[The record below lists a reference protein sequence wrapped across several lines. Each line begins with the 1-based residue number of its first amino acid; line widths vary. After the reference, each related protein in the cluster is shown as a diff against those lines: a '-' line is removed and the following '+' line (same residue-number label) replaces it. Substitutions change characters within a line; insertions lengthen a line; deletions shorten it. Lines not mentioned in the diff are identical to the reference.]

1 MYYTSTA
8 QRRSKKIKIDFYL
21 IHCVNSAIFFSK
33 IVQLP
38 FLDLRTRLRLLE
50 WKGRL
55 ALLMFVSRG
64 SPDLLID
71 EVTQYSVTNQWPAV
85 FSHSIQHPA
94 DDGHLVKLVR
104 TLAHGQRVCEAF
116 ESRGPEVMPV
126 SGNMWLQIGNM
137 GEFFDFC
144 VH

>member
-8 QRRSKKIKIDFYL
+8 QRRSKKIKIDFYF
-21 IHCVNSAIFFSK
+21 IHCVNASIFFSK

-55 ALLMFVSRG
+55 ALLMFASRG
-64 SPDLLID
+64 SPDLFID

-94 DDGHLVKLVR
+94 DDGHLVKLAR
-104 TLAHGQRVCEAF
+104 ALAHGQNVCEPF
-116 ESRGPEVMPV
+116 ENRGPEVMPI

-137 GEFFDFC
+137 GKSFA
-144 VH
+144 